1 MSGPTS
7 APPPNVAT
15 IPLPPGMTLD
25 QYLSLEGQAVTIAI
39 TTAVAFGVIVWDYF
53 VLLPDELALYTN
65 KDAKLLRAPTTAF
78 FILLRYSGILAT
90 LPSLFFTSVQS
101 QHCQVAV
108 ILSQIGAV
116 LAVFSSG
123 ALFSFRV
130 YAMWYGSKAITALV
144 ALVYATMIAC
154 WIAVATQYNATTG
167 PPTPFGSNCVM
178 HPIARWAPISYGS
191 SVLFD
196 TTILLLT
203 LGKLPRKLTHKST
216 VGRQIFRDTL
226 MYFAITTVTNIV
238 VLSIQSLGDAHAT
251 LKPTAVPFSTVMTV
265 TMGSRVYLNLKLLH
279 QRNMKRGVGGEKIP
293 LSISSTERSRQS
305 TNPSDTINLTTG
317 DARQQH
323 HHPHSVVYSP
333 PSSYGA
339 PPSVYGAP
347 PTFYGPQAVAYSDQK
362 SDTANS
368 SKLRHGLFPDDV

>member
-1 MSGPTS
+1 MSASTPMS
-7 APPPNVAT
+7 PPPNVAT

-65 KDAKLLRAPTTAF
+65 KDAKLLRAPTTVF
-78 FILLRYSGILAT
+78 FILLRYSGLLAT

-101 QHCQVAV
+101 GHCQVAV
-108 ILSQIGAV
+108 VLSQVGAC
-116 LAVFSSG
+116 LAVGSSG
-123 ALFSFRV
+123 ALFAFRV

-144 ALVYATMIAC
+144 IFVYALMISC
-154 WIAVATQYNATTG
+154 WIAVATQYNASTG

-196 TTILLLT
+196 TTIVLLT
-203 LGKLPRKLTHKST
+203 LAKLPRKLTHKST
-216 VGRQIFRDTL
+216 VGRQIFQDTL
-226 MYFAITTVTNIV
+226 MYFAITTLTNIV
-238 VLSIQSLGDAHAT
+238 VLSIQSLGEAHAM

-279 QRNMKRGVGGEKIP
+279 QRSVKRGGGGEKLP
-293 LSISSTERSRQS
+293 LSISSTERSRAS
-305 TNPSDTINLTTG
+305 TNPSESFNMPRI
-317 DARQQH
+317 DARQ
-323 HHPHSVVYSP
+323 HPHSVVYSP
-333 PSSYGA
+333 PSTYGA
-339 PPSVYGAP
+339 PHGSMAP
-347 PTFYGPQAVAYSDQK
+347 QNCCPYADQK
-362 SDTANS
+362 VRNAANP
-368 SKLRHGLFPDDV
+368 SKLRQGLVPDDV

>member
-1 MSGPTS
+1 
-7 APPPNVAT
+7 
-15 IPLPPGMTLD
+15 
-25 QYLSLEGQAVTIAI
+25 VTIAI

-144 ALVYATMIAC
+144 AFVYATMIAC

-293 LSISSTERSRQS
+293 LSISSTERSRPS
-305 TNPSDTINLTTG
+305 TNPSDTINLTTT
-317 DARQQH
+317 DARQA

-333 PSSYGA
+333 PS
-339 PPSVYGAP
+339 VYGAP
-347 PTFYGPQAVAYSDQK
+347 PAFYGPQAVGYSDQK
-362 SDTANS
+362 SDTGGS